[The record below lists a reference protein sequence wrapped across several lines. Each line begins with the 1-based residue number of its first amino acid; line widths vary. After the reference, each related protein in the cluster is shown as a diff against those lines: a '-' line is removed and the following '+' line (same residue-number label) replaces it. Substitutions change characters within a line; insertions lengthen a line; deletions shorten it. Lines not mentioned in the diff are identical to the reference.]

1 MNATFM
7 LRCTRFLLANA
18 TNIGQSKGMSEDESP
33 EGKQLRGEPVVRR
46 VLMSVMEEVAL
57 SGYGGL
63 TLERV
68 AARAGVN
75 RTTIYRRWPTKKELA
90 IATIQH
96 CSEQIHFDWDLG
108 SLRADMTEFLARA
121 SKTLF
126 TPGMLGMHRM
136 MLEAAHDSELQE
148 VATAVREDK
157 VSHAIQVL
165 TRAEQR
171 GEFRADLDKR
181 LFLDSIFGTLFM
193 RAMSQ
198 ESLDDP
204 KLLATILDYLMR
216 VATPLKRESSTKKKT
231 VRKPAAPK
239 KAARRR

>member
-1 MNATFM
+1 
-7 LRCTRFLLANA
+7 
-18 TNIGQSKGMSEDESP
+18 MSEDESP

-108 SLRADMTEFLARA
+108 SLRADMTEFLLRA

-157 VSHAIQVL
+157 VSHAIEVL

-171 GEFRADLDKR
+171 GEFRPDLDKR

-193 RAMSQ
+193 RMSQ

-204 KLLATILDYLMR
+204 KVLAAILDYLMR
-216 VATPLKRESSTKKKT
+216 VATPPKAKSPNL
-231 VRKPAAPK
+231 RKPVNKGKVAPK
-239 KAARRR
+239 KAVRRR